1 MLKVASSLRNIRE
14 TGYIYI
20 SQERLGMMLLLRLR
34 QRTNERDWRQ
44 MSRRFLVSR
53 HNSPGRK
60 NVTSQSPKD
69 EALKSP
75 FLLQHS
81 VQPENGCTDE
91 DLMMWGFICINNCGK
106 SPSFHVVMTID
117 SSQLS
122 NVICSHISW
131 STSCGMLLVS
141 GYYVAFLFSICQ
153 FWVSLCGKPEAFP
166 TKRSQ
171 LLCEL
176 TTESLAWSGYF
187 LCYQWQKYL
196 FFVSTHVTKLC
207 VFHVILPA

>member
-69 EALKSP
+69 EALKCP
-75 FLLQHS
+75 FLFQHS
-81 VQPENGCTDE
+81 VQSEAENGCTDE
-91 DLMMWGFICINNCGK
+91 DLMMWGSICINNCGK

-117 SSQLS
+117 SSQVS
-122 NVICSHISW
+122 NVICSQVSW

-141 GYYVAFLFSICQ
+141 GYYVAFLFPICQ
-153 FWVSLCGKPEAFP
+153 FWVSLCGKPAAFP

-171 LLCEL
+171 LLTLWTDYWECDL
-176 TTESLAWSGYF
+176 D
-187 LCYQWQKYL
+187 CL
-196 FFVSTHVTKLC
+196 FFVLPVAEIFILC
-207 VFHVILPA
+207 